1 MKKIERKRK
10 VKKIEEKEKWIDWL
24 TAHPSLWQSYDFWR
38 SGFDV
43 SLVFSFIRSHTLSLL
58 LLSLLIYCLYSFLYW
73 CTFHTILRLML
84 FYALCLSNI
93 PHSYYL
99 LFWYSYYGRFILF
112 CMAAG
117 ITDTGKEKWKIWD
130 AFKLKSEIGE
140 EKNITFADFGVE
152 KSRKKW
158 KKNIIWVLSSGDLI
172 YVNSNKII
180 IKGCLKTWIVVKKKI
195 RKKEKGKKEG
205 RKIGQRKK
213 NGMTMEVRWECKLTY
228 TRRIVEK
235 SSCTRHL
242 NHVGALMQ
250 CISDNYWW
258 LR

>member
-130 AFKLKSEIGE
+130 AFKLKSENGE

-158 KKNIIWVLSSGDLI
+158 EKKYHLGLIVRGSDLCEFKQNNNKRLLENLNCGQEENQEKGKRKKRRKKNWP
-172 YVNSNKII
+172 
-180 IKGCLKTWIVVKKKI
+180 
-195 RKKEKGKKEG
+195 KKEKWDD
-205 RKIGQRKK
+205 
-213 NGMTMEVRWECKLTY
+213 NGGEMECKLTY

-242 NHVGALMQ
+242 NHVGVLMQ
-250 CISDNYWW
+250 CI
-258 LR
+258 R